1 MFWGILVGM
10 EDLTGIRRRYSAVR
24 DLLDERC
31 RRLVVASE
39 SVALG
44 RGGIS
49 AVSRA
54 TGVSRPVIRKGIK
67 ELKAPAKGVPDW
79 VRRPGGGR
87 KRIAARDPSVLS
99 DLERLL
105 EPVTR
110 GDPESPLRWTCK
122 SVRKLAEELAKL
134 GHSISYPVVAELLH
148 QLGYSLQAN
157 QKTKEGGGHPDR
169 NAQFEHINRQVKRC
183 LAQKQ
188 PVISV
193 DTKKKELVGNFK
205 NGGRELRPKGQPE
218 QVRVYDFVI
227 PELGRANPYG
237 IYDLAH
243 NTGWV
248 SVGVDHDTAAFAV
261 ESIRRWWQSMGQP
274 IYRNVKR
281 LLITA
286 DGGGSNGTRVR
297 LWKIEL
303 QKLAD
308 EIGLPI
314 AVCHFPPGTSKW
326 NKIEHRLF
334 SFITQ
339 NWRGKPLVSFEVI
352 VSLIA
357 ATTTA
362 NGLQVRSAL
371 DTNTYP
377 RGVKVSDRDLAQVH
391 LKRHAFHGEWN
402 YEIRPTNL
410 NI

>member
-1 MFWGILVGM
+1 MLVGM
-10 EDLTGIRRRYSAVR
+10 EDLTGIRQRFWAVR
-24 DLLDERC
+24 DFLDERS

-54 TGVSRPVIRKGIK
+54 TGISRPVIRKGIQ
-67 ELKAPAKGVPDW
+67 ELQAPAKVGAGR

-87 KRIAARDPSVLS
+87 KRIAERDPSVLS
-99 DLERLL
+99 DLEKLL

-122 SVRKLAEELAKL
+122 SVRRLAEELAQL
-134 GHSISYPVVAELLH
+134 GHSISYPVVADLLH

-157 QKTKEGGGHPDR
+157 QKTKEGGVHPDR
-169 NAQFEHINRQVKRC
+169 NAQFEHINRQVQRC

-193 DTKKKELVGNFK
+193 DTKKKELVGDFK
-205 NGGRELRPKGQPE
+205 NGGRELRPKGKPE
-218 QVRVYDFVI
+218 PVRVHDFVI

-243 NTGWV
+243 NIGWV

-274 IYRNVKR
+274 LYRKAQR

-362 NGLQVRSAL
+362 KGLRVHSAL

-377 RGVKVSDRDLAQVH
+377 RGIKVSDRDLAQVH
-391 LKRHAFHGEWN
+391 LRRHKFHGEWN
-402 YEIRPTNL
+402 YEIRPARP
-410 NI
+410 